1 MAPKKSGESLKQKVY
16 KQLRSDI
23 AFGRV
28 LPGEHLKEASLTAK
42 FRCSRGPVR
51 EAFNQLNSEG
61 FIELLP
67 NQGAVVR
74 RTSPE
79 DIADYY
85 AMLELLEGQAV
96 EWATPHLA
104 ADDIDSLKTINAT
117 IKRLSLKKNDSIEPW
132 SSSNLEFHRLF
143 RRKCGNGQIDR
154 MIEDIRLRITR
165 YRHMSLLV
173 TAYDEYIV
181 DHENIIAAVQR
192 GDAREAGN
200 LMRIHIRRA
209 KDVLMDFLS
218 KLPAF

>member
-1 MAPKKSGESLKQKVY
+1 MAKKKSGESLKQKVY

-23 AFGRV
+23 VFGRV

-51 EAFNQLNSEG
+51 EAFNQLSSEG
-61 FIELLP
+61 FIELLQ

-79 DIADYY
+79 EIADYY

-96 EWATPHLA
+96 EWATPYLE
-104 ADDIDSLKTINAT
+104 ADDIECLQKINET
-117 IKRLSLKKNDSIEPW
+117 IKRLSREKNDSIEPW

-173 TAYDEYIV
+173 TAYDEYVV
-181 DHENIIAAVQR
+181 DHDNIIAAVQR
-192 GDAREAGN
+192 GDARGAGDI
-200 LMRIHIRRA
+200 MRTHIRRA
-209 KDVLMDFLS
+209 KDVLMDFLL
-218 KLPAF
+218 KFPAF